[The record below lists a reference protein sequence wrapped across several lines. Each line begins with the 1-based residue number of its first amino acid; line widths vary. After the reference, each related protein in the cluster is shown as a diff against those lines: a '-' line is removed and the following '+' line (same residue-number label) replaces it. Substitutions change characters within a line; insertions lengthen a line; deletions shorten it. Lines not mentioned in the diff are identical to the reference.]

1 MNTKASVAY
10 GWGILV
16 LAGGGAYF
24 FAKRSINA
32 DRDERAALNEERRIA
47 SQANRRRYQDSAPS
61 KPAQAS
67 SGILEKAADGINAA
81 ATPNIK
87 PSVVADPAP
96 VSQSQAE
103 MSAKSQYE
111 AAAPYRSRKG
121 DRFS

>member
-47 SQANRRRYQDSAPS
+47 QQANRRRYENNAPS
-61 KPAQAS
+61 KPAHAS

-87 PSVVADPAP
+87 PGVVDAPAP
-96 VSQSQAE
+96 VSQDQAE

>member
-47 SQANRRRYQDSAPS
+47 SQGNRRRYQDSAPS
-61 KPAQAS
+61 KPAHAS
-67 SGILEKAADGINAA
+67 SGVLEKAADGINAA

-87 PSVVADPAP
+87 PSVDDASASA
-96 VSQSQAE
+96 SQVQAE